1 MWKLLVFLLL
11 IAPLPSLA
19 KEFILP
25 SGLKVNIVDSE
36 ITYYEK
42 EWKPFTL
49 PSGLVFWAE
58 TIVHVPKAQAAEL
71 DFTEQIKL
79 WIIKTA
85 LEYKVSTDYAI
96 RLAACESN
104 FNPEAFNP
112 KDPQGGAH
120 GLFQYLRPTWNKWQ
134 KESGIKGNIYDW
146 RAQIEMTM
154 WGLSKNRQN
163 AWFNCNKYILENSW
177 DFLKKK

>member
-1 MWKLLVFLLL
+1 MKKFLISLLFV
-11 IAPLPSLA
+11 PMLA
-19 KEFILP
+19 SGKEFTLP
-25 SGLKVNIVDSE
+25 SGLKVNIPDAE
-36 ITYYEK
+36 IAYYEK
-42 EWKPFTL
+42 EWKLFTL

-58 TIVHVPKAQAAEL
+58 SIVYVPKAQAAEL
-71 DFTEQIKL
+71 DLIEQIKL

-104 FNPEAFNP
+104 FNPEAYNP

-120 GLFQYLRPTWNKWQ
+120 GLYQYLRPTWNKWQ

-146 RAQIEMTM
+146 RAQIEITM
-154 WGLSKNRQN
+154 WGLSKGRQN
-163 AWFNCNKYILENSW
+163 SWYNCNKYILEDSW